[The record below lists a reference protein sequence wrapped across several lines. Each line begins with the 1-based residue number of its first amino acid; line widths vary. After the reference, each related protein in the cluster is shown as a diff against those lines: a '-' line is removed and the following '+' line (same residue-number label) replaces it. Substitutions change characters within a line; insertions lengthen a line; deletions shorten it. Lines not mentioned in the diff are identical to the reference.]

1 MAVETIEDR
10 LTNSLWDHWKTQDT
24 ATKLTWLEVQK
35 LACALTKLSR
45 QSDIDYQEFDFQS
58 LIDSKLTYYEN
69 LSVIEEAVYQVHAK
83 DETYSK
89 EEMET
94 AGAALGFSEDIVKN
108 LQVERDKLQSK
119 VSRQEKTLEE
129 LKQKTELANK
139 EILELRNKPP
149 QEKIIYVTM
158 QPEPEPKKPQE
169 PAYDPVNAP
178 YTDAELLEIQQ
189 YLLSRNPKPKMKPA
203 KPQTHYRETTKKTL
217 LNSAKILWKVIY

>member
-1 MAVETIEDR
+1 MALETIEDR

-24 ATKLTWLEVQK
+24 TTKLTWLEVQK

-69 LSVIEEAVYQVHAK
+69 LSIIEEAVYQVHAK

-129 LKQKTELANK
+129 LRQKSELATKELTELKAQ
-139 EILELRNKPP
+139 PP
-149 QEKIIYVTM
+149 KEKIIYVTM
-158 QPEPEPKKPQE
+158 QPEPKPQE

-178 YTDAELLEIQQ
+178 YTDAELLEIQA

-217 LNSAKILWKVIY
+217 VNSAKFLWRVIY